1 VPVSVWWAEQAW
13 LGGAAAQRGVLVEAD
28 AGVLVTV
35 RAGVP
40 APPPGARRLCGLL
53 LPGLANAHSHAFHR
67 ALRGTTQRDGGTFW
81 TWREQMYGL
90 AERLDPDSYFALARA
105 TYAEMALAGITCV
118 GEFHYLHHGPG
129 GVPYA
134 APSAM
139 SDALVAAAADA
150 GIRLTLIDTCYLT
163 GGIGTPL
170 EGVQQRFGD
179 GDAARWAARADDL
192 RGSGEVRV
200 GAALHSVRAVPVEQM
215 PEVVSWAAERGA
227 PLHVHLSEQPAEND
241 ACVAAYGRTP
251 AALLDDVGALGPRCS
266 AVHATHLTD
275 ADIGLLGSRRTTVAM
290 CPTTE
295 RDLADGIG
303 PARGLADAGSPLA
316 LGSDSNAVIDLLEE
330 SRALE
335 LDERLRTRRR
345 GHWSAA
351 QLLRAATVGGHRA
364 LGWPEAGVLAPGRTG
379 RLRRGRPRL
388 GAHRRRAGRLRA
400 RGGCLRGRLRR
411 RPYGRRRRTHRRHGR
426 GAHAHRRRAPGLDG
440 RHRRRAGRLTRP
452 AAPAVRRVRRPPTG
466 RR

>member
-1 VPVSVWWAEQAW
+1 VPVSAWWAEQAW
-13 LGGAAAQRGVLVEAD
+13 LGGATAQRGVLVEAD

-35 RAGVP
+35 RPGVV

-67 ALRGTTQRDGGTFW
+67 ALRGATQRDGGTFW
-81 TWREQMYGL
+81 TWREQMYAL

-129 GVPYA
+129 GVPYDV
-134 APSAM
+134 PSAM
-139 SDALVAAAADA
+139 SEALVAAAADA

-163 GGIGTPL
+163 GAIGTPL
-170 EGVQQRFGD
+170 EGVQRRFGD
-179 GDAARWAARADDL
+179 GDAARWAERAGGL
-192 RGSGEVRV
+192 RGTGEVRIA
-200 GAALHSVRAVPVEQM
+200 AALHSVRAVPADQM
-215 PEVVSWAAERGA
+215 SEVVSWAAERGA

-241 ACVAAYGRTP
+241 ACLSAYGRTP
-251 AALLDDVGALGPRCS
+251 AALLDDVGALGPPCT

-303 PARGLADAGSPLA
+303 PARRLADVGSPLA

-330 SRALE
+330 TRALE
-335 LDERLRTRRR
+335 LDERLRSRQR

-351 QLLRAATVGGHRA
+351 ELLRAATVAGHRA
-364 LGWPEAGVLAPGRTG
+364 LGWPEAGVLAPGAPADFVVVGLDSVRTAGVPGGCALEAAVFAAGSADVRTVVVGG
-379 RLRRGRPRL
+379 RTVVADGVHTRVDDVPRAL
-388 GAHRRRAGRLRA
+388 TAAIGALRAG
-400 RGGCLRGRLRR
+400 
-411 RPYGRRRRTHRRHGR
+411 
-426 GAHAHRRRAPGLDG
+426 
-440 RHRRRAGRLTRP
+440 
-452 AAPAVRRVRRPPTG
+452 
-466 RR
+466 